1 MNSNLSKT
9 INNISYASK
18 MYDNVIKELFADKQ
32 ILANILKY
40 TLDEFKD
47 MSIPDI
53 ISEMGEPSISN
64 IQVDPGCT
72 NTGSG
77 EERNNG
83 ESHNIEKTG
92 SIREAGSNTR
102 NTDMGSSCVEN
113 TKSTNTASS
122 YFENIEKENAGSSY
136 AGKIQKTSEEDI
148 VIGEGKIVYD
158 IRFIVYHGD
167 EKIKIL
173 INIEAQNISK
183 ASSLGYDLDNRIIYY
198 LCRMISSQKEVEFTH
213 SNYDDIK
220 AVRSIWICLD
230 GKENEDSINRIELTT
245 KNIFGQKSK
254 FNNINKLQAVIIKLR
269 EIQNVEVSK
278 NRLIAM
284 LEELVSKDDTE
295 TKKKKLSEK
304 YDLVMDYSLERRV
317 SSMCNFSEALI
328 ERGWEEGHLI
338 GLEEGRM
345 KGRMEERKRERAR
358 GLIENITN
366 MQGYGV
372 PKEQI
377 MKFLNLTEETYL
389 GIFNLVNTYPDYTVD
404 ELADEYVKN
413 TLSDSADA
421 GEN

>member
-1 MNSNLSKT
+1 MNSNLGKV
-9 INNISYASK
+9 INNASYASK
-18 MYDNVIKELFADKQ
+18 MYDNIIKELFADKQ
-32 ILANILKY
+32 VLANILKY
-40 TLDEFKD
+40 TLDEFMD

-72 NTGSG
+72 NTGNVKSK
-77 EERNNG
+77 NSA
-83 ESHNIEKTG
+83 ESHNSENVENINAV
-92 SIREAGSNTR
+92 RSNTENNNR
-102 NTDMGSSCVEN
+102 GSYY
-113 TKSTNTASS
+113 A
-122 YFENIEKENAGSSY
+122 ENIKNANIKSY
-136 AGKIQKTSEEDI
+136 YTGKIQKTSEEDI

-158 IRFIVYHGD
+158 IRFIMYHG
-167 EKIKIL
+167 EKKIKIL
-173 INIEAQNISK
+173 MNIEAQNISK
-183 ASSLGYDLDNRIIYY
+183 SGSLGYDLDNRIIYY

-304 YDLVMDYSLERRV
+304 YDLVMDDNLERRV

-328 ERGWEEGHLI
+328 ERGREEGRMEGHLI

-345 KGRMEERKRERAR
+345 VGLEEGRLKGQERERAR
-358 GLIENITN
+358 GVIENITN
-366 MQGYGV
+366 MQSYDLS
-372 PKEQI
+372 KDQI
-377 MKFLNLTEETYL
+377 MKFLNIPEETYL
-389 GIFNLVNTYPDYTVD
+389 NILNLINTYPDYTVD
-404 ELADEYVKN
+404 ELADEYVKIIS
-413 TLSDSADA
+413 SDSADN
-421 GEN
+421 GDN

>member
-9 INNISYASK
+9 ISNISYASK

-77 EERNNG
+77 GKQNST
-83 ESHNIEKTG
+83 ESIKRVN
-92 SIREAGSNTR
+92 SNTG
-102 NTDMGSSCVEN
+102 NTGTV
-113 TKSTNTASS
+113 
-122 YFENIEKENAGSSY
+122 SSY

-183 ASSLGYDLDNRIIYY
+183 ASGLGYDLDNRIIYY

-245 KNIFGQKSK
+245 KNIFGKKSK

-295 TKKKKLSEK
+295 IKKKKLSEK
-304 YDLVMDYSLERRV
+304 YNLVMDDNLERRV

-328 ERGWEEGHLI
+328 ERGREEGRMEGHLI
-338 GLEEGRM
+338 GLEEGRL
-345 KGRMEERKRERAR
+345 KGQERERAR
-358 GLIENITN
+358 GVIKNITN
-366 MQGYGV
+366 MQSYDLS
-372 PKEQI
+372 KDQI
-377 MKFLNLTEETYL
+377 MKFLNIPEETYL
-389 GIFNLVNTYPDYTVD
+389 NILNLINTYPDYTVD
-404 ELADEYVKN
+404 ELADEYVKIIS
-413 TLSDSADA
+413 SDSADN
-421 GEN
+421 GDN

>member
-1 MNSNLSKT
+1 
-9 INNISYASK
+9 

-77 EERNNG
+77 EDRNNG
-83 ESHNIEKTG
+83 ESHNIE
-92 SIREAGSNTR
+92 NTE
-102 NTDMGSSCVEN
+102 NTSTGSSCVDNKESVVEVNSN
-113 TKSTNTASS
+113 T
-122 YFENIEKENAGSSY
+122 ENINIGSSY

-245 KNIFGQKSK
+245 KYIFCLKCN

-304 YDLVMDYSLERRV
+304 YDLVMDDNLERRV

-338 GLEEGRM
+338 GLEEGRL
-345 KGRMEERKRERAR
+345 KGQERERAR
-358 GLIENITN
+358 GSIESIKN
-366 MQGYGV
+366 MQKMNFTG
-372 PKEQI
+372 EII
-377 MKFLNLTEETYL
+377 MQVLSLDNETYRNIL
-389 GIFNLVNTYPDYTVD
+389 DLINTYPDYTVD
-404 ELADEYVKN
+404 ELVDEYVRV
-413 TLSDSADA
+413 TSSDSPDT
-421 GEN
+421 GDN

>member
-1 MNSNLSKT
+1 M
-9 INNISYASK
+9 
-18 MYDNVIKELFADKQ
+18 
-32 ILANILKY
+32 
-40 TLDEFKD
+40 
-47 MSIPDI
+47 
-53 ISEMGEPSISN
+53 
-64 IQVDPGCT
+64 
-72 NTGSG
+72 
-77 EERNNG
+77 
-83 ESHNIEKTG
+83 
-92 SIREAGSNTR
+92 
-102 NTDMGSSCVEN
+102 
-113 TKSTNTASS
+113 
-122 YFENIEKENAGSSY
+122 
-136 AGKIQKTSEEDI
+136 
-148 VIGEGKIVYD
+148 
-158 IRFIVYHGD
+158 YHGD

-245 KNIFGQKSK
+245 KNIFGQKCK

-304 YDLVMDYSLERRV
+304 YDLVMDDNLERRV

-338 GLEEGRM
+338 GLEEGRL
-345 KGRMEERKRERAR
+345 KGQERERAR
-358 GLIENITN
+358 GSIESIKN
-366 MQGYGV
+366 MQKMNFTG
-372 PKEQI
+372 EII
-377 MKFLNLTEETYL
+377 MQVLSLDNETYRNIL
-389 GIFNLVNTYPDYTVD
+389 DLINTYPDYTVD
-404 ELADEYVKN
+404 ELVDEYVRV
-413 TLSDSADA
+413 TSSDSPDT
-421 GEN
+421 GDN

>member
-77 EERNNG
+77 ENQNDV
-83 ESHNIEKTG
+83 G
-92 SIREAGSNTR
+92 S
-102 NTDMGSSCVEN
+102 
-113 TKSTNTASS
+113 
-122 YFENIEKENAGSSY
+122 FY

-254 FNNINKLQAVIIKLR
+254 FNNINKLQAVIIK
-269 EIQNVEVSK
+269 
-278 NRLIAM
+278 
-284 LEELVSKDDTE
+284 
-295 TKKKKLSEK
+295 
-304 YDLVMDYSLERRV
+304 
-317 SSMCNFSEALI
+317 
-328 ERGWEEGHLI
+328 
-338 GLEEGRM
+338 
-345 KGRMEERKRERAR
+345 
-358 GLIENITN
+358 
-366 MQGYGV
+366 
-372 PKEQI
+372 
-377 MKFLNLTEETYL
+377 
-389 GIFNLVNTYPDYTVD
+389 
-404 ELADEYVKN
+404 
-413 TLSDSADA
+413 
-421 GEN
+421 

>member
-1 MNSNLSKT
+1 
-9 INNISYASK
+9 

-77 EERNNG
+77 EDRNNG
-83 ESHNIEKTG
+83 ESHNIE
-92 SIREAGSNTR
+92 NTE
-102 NTDMGSSCVEN
+102 NTSTGSSCVDNKESVVEVNSN
-113 TKSTNTASS
+113 T
-122 YFENIEKENAGSSY
+122 ENINIGSSY

-245 KNIFGQKSK
+245 KKIFGQKCK

-304 YDLVMDYSLERRV
+304 YDLVMDDNLERRV

-338 GLEEGRM
+338 GLEEGRL
-345 KGRMEERKRERAR
+345 KGQERERAR
-358 GLIENITN
+358 GSIESIKN
-366 MQGYGV
+366 MQKMNFTG
-372 PKEQI
+372 EII
-377 MKFLNLTEETYL
+377 MQVLSLDNETYRNIL
-389 GIFNLVNTYPDYTVD
+389 DLINTYPDYTVD
-404 ELADEYVKN
+404 ELVDEYVRV
-413 TLSDSADA
+413 TSSDSPDT
-421 GEN
+421 GDN

>member
-1 MNSNLSKT
+1 
-9 INNISYASK
+9 

-77 EERNNG
+77 EDRNNG
-83 ESHNIEKTG
+83 ESHNIE
-92 SIREAGSNTR
+92 NTE
-102 NTDMGSSCVEN
+102 NTSTGSSCVDNKESVVEVNSN
-113 TKSTNTASS
+113 T
-122 YFENIEKENAGSSY
+122 ENINIGSSY

-230 GKENEDSINRIELTT
+230 GK
-245 KNIFGQKSK
+245 
-254 FNNINKLQAVIIKLR
+254 
-269 EIQNVEVSK
+269 
-278 NRLIAM
+278 
-284 LEELVSKDDTE
+284 
-295 TKKKKLSEK
+295 
-304 YDLVMDYSLERRV
+304 
-317 SSMCNFSEALI
+317 
-328 ERGWEEGHLI
+328 
-338 GLEEGRM
+338 
-345 KGRMEERKRERAR
+345 
-358 GLIENITN
+358 
-366 MQGYGV
+366 
-372 PKEQI
+372 
-377 MKFLNLTEETYL
+377 
-389 GIFNLVNTYPDYTVD
+389 
-404 ELADEYVKN
+404 
-413 TLSDSADA
+413 
-421 GEN
+421 

>member
-1 MNSNLSKT
+1 M
-9 INNISYASK
+9 
-18 MYDNVIKELFADKQ
+18 
-32 ILANILKY
+32 
-40 TLDEFKD
+40 
-47 MSIPDI
+47 
-53 ISEMGEPSISN
+53 
-64 IQVDPGCT
+64 
-72 NTGSG
+72 
-77 EERNNG
+77 
-83 ESHNIEKTG
+83 
-92 SIREAGSNTR
+92 
-102 NTDMGSSCVEN
+102 
-113 TKSTNTASS
+113 
-122 YFENIEKENAGSSY
+122 
-136 AGKIQKTSEEDI
+136 
-148 VIGEGKIVYD
+148 
-158 IRFIVYHGD
+158 
-167 EKIKIL
+167 
-173 INIEAQNISK
+173 
-183 ASSLGYDLDNRIIYY
+183 
-198 LCRMISSQKEVEFTH
+198 
-213 SNYDDIK
+213 
-220 AVRSIWICLD
+220 
-230 GKENEDSINRIELTT
+230 
-245 KNIFGQKSK
+245 
-254 FNNINKLQAVIIKLR
+254 
-269 EIQNVEVSK
+269 EVSK

-345 KGRMEERKRERAR
+345 AGLEEGRMEERKRERAR

>member
-1 MNSNLSKT
+1 
-9 INNISYASK
+9 

-77 EERNNG
+77 EDRNNG
-83 ESHNIEKTG
+83 ESHNIE
-92 SIREAGSNTR
+92 NTE
-102 NTDMGSSCVEN
+102 NTSTGSSCVDNKESVVEVNSN
-113 TKSTNTASS
+113 T
-122 YFENIEKENAGSSY
+122 ENINIGSSY

-173 INIEAQNISK
+173 INIEAQSISK

-245 KNIFGQKSK
+245 KNIFGQKCK

-304 YDLVMDYSLERRV
+304 YDLVMDDNLERRV

-338 GLEEGRM
+338 GLEEGRL
-345 KGRMEERKRERAR
+345 KGQERERAR
-358 GLIENITN
+358 GSIESIKN
-366 MQGYGV
+366 MQKMNFTG
-372 PKEQI
+372 EII
-377 MKFLNLTEETYL
+377 MQVLSLDNETYRNIL
-389 GIFNLVNTYPDYTVD
+389 DLINTYPDYTVD
-404 ELADEYVKN
+404 ELVDEYVRV
-413 TLSDSADA
+413 TSSDSPDT
-421 GEN
+421 GDN

>member
-1 MNSNLSKT
+1 
-9 INNISYASK
+9 

-77 EERNNG
+77 EDRNNG
-83 ESHNIEKTG
+83 ESHNIE
-92 SIREAGSNTR
+92 NTE
-102 NTDMGSSCVEN
+102 NTSTGSSCVDNKESVVEVNSN
-113 TKSTNTASS
+113 T
-122 YFENIEKENAGSSY
+122 ENINIGSSY

-245 KNIFGQKSK
+245 KNIFGQKCK
-254 FNNINKLQAVIIKLR
+254 FNYINKHQAVIIKLR

-304 YDLVMDYSLERRV
+304 YDLVMDDNLERRV

-338 GLEEGRM
+338 GLEEGRL
-345 KGRMEERKRERAR
+345 KGQERERAR
-358 GLIENITN
+358 GSIESIKN
-366 MQGYGV
+366 MQKMNFTG
-372 PKEQI
+372 EII
-377 MKFLNLTEETYL
+377 MQVLSLDNETYRNIL
-389 GIFNLVNTYPDYTVD
+389 DLINTYPDYTVD
-404 ELADEYVKN
+404 ELVDEYVRV
-413 TLSDSADA
+413 TSSDSPDT
-421 GEN
+421 GDN

>member
-1 MNSNLSKT
+1 
-9 INNISYASK
+9 

-77 EERNNG
+77 EDRNNG
-83 ESHNIEKTG
+83 ESHNIE
-92 SIREAGSNTR
+92 NTE
-102 NTDMGSSCVEN
+102 NTSTGSSCVDNKESVVEVNSN
-113 TKSTNTASS
+113 T
-122 YFENIEKENAGSSY
+122 ENINIGSSY

-245 KNIFGQKSK
+245 KNIFGQKCK

-304 YDLVMDYSLERRV
+304 YDLVMDDNLERRV

-338 GLEEGRM
+338 GLEEGRL
-345 KGRMEERKRERAR
+345 KGQERERAR
-358 GLIENITN
+358 GSIESIKN
-366 MQGYGV
+366 MQKMNFTG
-372 PKEQI
+372 EII
-377 MKFLNLTEETYL
+377 MQVLSLDNETYRNIL
-389 GIFNLVNTYPDYTVD
+389 DLINTYPDYTVD
-404 ELADEYVKN
+404 ELVDEYVRV
-413 TLSDSADA
+413 TSSDSPDT
-421 GEN
+421 GDN

>member
-1 MNSNLSKT
+1 
-9 INNISYASK
+9 

-77 EERNNG
+77 EDRNNG
-83 ESHNIEKTG
+83 ESHNIE
-92 SIREAGSNTR
+92 NTE
-102 NTDMGSSCVEN
+102 NTSTGSSCVDNKESVVEVNSN
-113 TKSTNTASS
+113 T
-122 YFENIEKENAGSSY
+122 ENINIGSSY

-245 KNIFGQKSK
+245 KNIFGQKCK

-304 YDLVMDYSLERRV
+304 YDLAMDDNLERRV

-338 GLEEGRM
+338 GLEEGRL
-345 KGRMEERKRERAR
+345 KGQERERAR
-358 GLIENITN
+358 GSIESIKN
-366 MQGYGV
+366 MQKMNFTG
-372 PKEQI
+372 EII
-377 MKFLNLTEETYL
+377 MQVLSLDNETYRNIL
-389 GIFNLVNTYPDYTVD
+389 DLINTYPDYTVD
-404 ELADEYVKN
+404 ELVDEYVRV
-413 TLSDSADA
+413 TSSDSPDT
-421 GEN
+421 GDN

>member
-1 MNSNLSKT
+1 
-9 INNISYASK
+9 

-77 EERNNG
+77 EDRNNG
-83 ESHNIEKTG
+83 ESHNIE
-92 SIREAGSNTR
+92 NTE
-102 NTDMGSSCVEN
+102 NTSTGSSCVDNKESVVEVNSN
-113 TKSTNTASS
+113 T
-122 YFENIEKENAGSSY
+122 ENINIGSSY

-245 KNIFGQKSK
+245 KNIFGQKCK
-254 FNNINKLQAVIIKLR
+254 FNNINKLQAVIIKFR

-304 YDLVMDYSLERRV
+304 YDLVMDDNLERRV

-338 GLEEGRM
+338 GLEEGRL
-345 KGRMEERKRERAR
+345 KGQERERAR
-358 GLIENITN
+358 GSIESIKN
-366 MQGYGV
+366 MQKMNFTG
-372 PKEQI
+372 EII
-377 MKFLNLTEETYL
+377 MQVLSLDNETYRNIL
-389 GIFNLVNTYPDYTVD
+389 DLINTYPDYTVD
-404 ELADEYVKN
+404 ELVDEYVRV
-413 TLSDSADA
+413 TSSDSPDT
-421 GEN
+421 GDN

>member
-1 MNSNLSKT
+1 
-9 INNISYASK
+9 

-77 EERNNG
+77 EDRNNG
-83 ESHNIEKTG
+83 ESHNIK
-92 SIREAGSNTR
+92 NTE
-102 NTDMGSSCVEN
+102 NTSTGSSCVDNKESVVEVNSN
-113 TKSTNTASS
+113 T
-122 YFENIEKENAGSSY
+122 ENINIGSSY

-148 VIGEGKIVYD
+148 VIGEGKIVYE

-198 LCRMISSQKEVEFTH
+198 LCRMISSQKEVELTH

-278 NRLIAM
+278 NRMIAM

>member
-1 MNSNLSKT
+1 
-9 INNISYASK
+9 

-72 NTGSG
+72 ITGSG
-77 EERNNG
+77 EDRNNG
-83 ESHNIEKTG
+83 ESHNIE
-92 SIREAGSNTR
+92 NTE
-102 NTDMGSSCVEN
+102 NTSTGSSCVDNKESVVEVNSN
-113 TKSTNTASS
+113 T
-122 YFENIEKENAGSSY
+122 ENINIGSSY

-245 KNIFGQKSK
+245 KNIFGQKCK

-304 YDLVMDYSLERRV
+304 YDLVMDDNLERRV

-338 GLEEGRM
+338 GLEEGRL
-345 KGRMEERKRERAR
+345 KGQERERAR
-358 GLIENITN
+358 GSIESIKN
-366 MQGYGV
+366 MQKMNFTG
-372 PKEQI
+372 KII
-377 MKFLNLTEETYL
+377 MQVLSLDNETYRNIL
-389 GIFNLVNTYPDYTVD
+389 DLINTYPDYTVD
-404 ELADEYVKN
+404 ELVDEYVRV
-413 TLSDSADA
+413 TSSDSPDT
-421 GEN
+421 GDN

>member
-9 INNISYASK
+9 ISNISYASK

-77 EERNNG
+77 ENQNDV
-83 ESHNIEKTG
+83 G
-92 SIREAGSNTR
+92 S
-102 NTDMGSSCVEN
+102 
-113 TKSTNTASS
+113 
-122 YFENIEKENAGSSY
+122 FY

-245 KNIFGQKSK
+245 KNIFGQKCK

-304 YDLVMDYSLERRV
+304 YDLVMDDNLERRV

-328 ERGWEEGHLI
+328 ERGREEGRMEGHLI

-345 KGRMEERKRERAR
+345 KGRMEERKRERAH

-404 ELADEYVKN
+404 ELADEYVKIIS
-413 TLSDSADA
+413 SDSADN
-421 GEN
+421 GDN